1 MTFAVEAGYLRPVNG
16 SSAVAHAGPG
26 RTLAAIVQE
35 GEGGLDDVVPG
46 GGPMCRWLAYSGSPV
61 ALETLLSRPANS
73 LIHQSRESAMGATVL
88 NADGFGV
95 GWYSEGDPVPAL
107 FKSTQPAWADPN
119 LAELGRHIR
128 SSLFVAHVRATTGT
142 AVQQTNCH
150 PFRHG
155 TWLWAHNGAVREFPT
170 VRRDLMLA
178 VEPSLFPDIAGST
191 DSEVMFHL
199 ALTFGLENDPVT
211 AVQRMAGFV
220 EDVGRVHGVEAPLQM
235 TVATT
240 DGTRT
245 WAFRY
250 SSEGRS
256 RTLFYS
262 AEVASLR
269 KQHPEVV
276 ELRGLSDETRL
287 VVSEPLGD
295 LSGAW
300 VEVPESSVGVVEPG
314 HDALEKFRPE
324 RP

>member
-1 MTFAVEAGYLRPVNG
+1 
-16 SSAVAHAGPG
+16 
-26 RTLAAIVQE
+26 
-35 GEGGLDDVVPG
+35 
-46 GGPMCRWLAYSGSPV
+46 MCRWLAYSGTPI
-61 ALETLLSRPANS
+61 ALETLLSKPKNS
-73 LIHQSRESAMGATVL
+73 LIHQSRESTLGATAL

-107 FKSTQPAWADPN
+107 FRSIRPAWADPN

-128 SSLFVAHVRATTGT
+128 SSLFLAHVRATTGT

-170 VRRDLMLA
+170 VRRDLVLA
-178 VEPSLFPDIAGST
+178 VEPSLFPGIVGST
-191 DSEVMFHL
+191 DSEIMFHL
-199 ALTFGLENDPVT
+199 ALTFGLEHDPVS
-211 AVQRMAGFV
+211 AVQQMAGFV
-220 EDVGRVHGVEAPLQM
+220 KDVGRVHGVEAPLQM

-240 DGTRT
+240 DGTST

-250 SSEGRS
+250 SSEGRT

-262 AEVASLR
+262 ADVASVR
-269 KQHPEVV
+269 KLHPEVA
-276 ELRGLSDETRL
+276 ELRDISDETRL

-300 VEVPESSVGVVEPG
+300 VEVPESSVAIVRPGDDVLEP
-314 HDALEKFRPE
+314 FRPE
-324 RP
+324 KP